1 MALSSLS
8 FHSFWNPTA
17 TPYSCNTALV
27 RLTLL
32 LKIPK
37 DSVKPSWPDV
47 WYSEP
52 SRMSSPLLPL
62 TLQTHPLRLARVLL
76 PTYGTHSYFSAHI
89 SLSSQTACLPLSL
102 HVEHLCL
109 CGTENNWFFYVSICK
124 PDYECPRADSA
135 PTNEHTYFSTHDYHQ
150 VFTISCKLT
159 I

>member
-109 CGTENNWFFYVSICK
+109 CGTENNWFFMYL
-124 PDYECPRADSA
+124 SA
-135 PTNEHTYFSTHDYHQ
+135 NQIMSAQGQTVHLPMNIHTSAHTT
-150 VFTISCKLT
+150 TIRYSLLVVN
-159 I
+159 